1 MLNFLSQNTFR
12 YDSAL
17 WADKNVYNSEGGKTG
32 LDNQETKLPTYWTT
46 PFTKICLGMKAEG
59 QTKFISVDLNSKAS
73 SLHSLIADGT
83 YRATSLGRDEWKS
96 LVPGAS
102 LQSNCNR
109 EGFNAIA
116 SSGYSKARIG
126 ITSNNEND
134 CSSNDSRVGFGTGGY
149 PDENNACG
157 DTAKH
162 GGDNGD
168 KAIKALGYILV
179 Q

>member
-1 MLNFLSQNTFR
+1 MLMLNFLSQNTFR

-17 WADKNVYNSEGGKTG
+17 WADKNAYNSEGGKTG

-59 QTKFISVDLNSKAS
+59 QTKFISVDQDAS
-73 SLHSLIADGT
+73 SLYSLIADGT
-83 YRATSLGRDEWKS
+83 YRATSLGRGEWKS

-102 LQSNCNR
+102 LQTNCNR
-109 EGFNAIA
+109 EGFNAMAI
-116 SSGYSKARIG
+116 SRYSKARIG

-134 CSSNDSRVGFGTGGY
+134 CSSNDSRLGFGTGGY
-149 PDENNACG
+149 PDENNSCG

-168 KAIKALGYILV
+168 KAIKALGYIFV